1 MESFGRRNKS
11 GGERSFGGGGGGG
24 RSFGDGNRKPATLHR
39 AVCGQCGVSCE
50 VPFRPTGERP
60 VLCKDCFKRNGDS
73 FPKPSRFEEPKR
85 FGSDRS
91 ERSERSESPSFA
103 SKGPDQTQ
111 KQLNAINAKLDK
123 ILEMLGEIEEDE
135 ED

>member
-11 GGERSFGGGGGGG
+11 GGERSFGGG
-24 RSFGDGNRKPATLHR
+24 RSFGEGNRKPATLHR
-39 AVCGQCGVSCE
+39 ATCAQCGVSCE

-73 FPKPSRFEEPKR
+73 FPKPSRSFDEPKR

-91 ERSERSESPSFA
+91 ERSDRSESYA

-135 ED
+135 EDI